1 MIGVESGPGNTCQ
14 GDSGG
19 PLLVRTEQ
27 ADGTFVD
34 TRIGI
39 TSFGLC
45 NFEEAAG
52 FTRTS
57 SVVDWIRTTACVDLG
72 STADFCNTPSKAPT
86 MAPTQT
92 ISKSSKKTK
101 SSKKSTK
108 VPTKAPTKAQVFQE
122 KLTRTLLRFKV
133 SIELLTRAALRHR
146 AC

>member
-1 MIGVESGPGNTCQ
+1 VEVVPNEETSYTENMIGVESGPGNTCQ

-86 MAPTQT
+86 MAPTLVNPEEQAYNF
-92 ISKSSKKTK
+92 
-101 SSKKSTK
+101 
-108 VPTKAPTKAQVFQE
+108 V
-122 KLTRTLLRFKV
+122 
-133 SIELLTRAALRHR
+133 
-146 AC
+146 